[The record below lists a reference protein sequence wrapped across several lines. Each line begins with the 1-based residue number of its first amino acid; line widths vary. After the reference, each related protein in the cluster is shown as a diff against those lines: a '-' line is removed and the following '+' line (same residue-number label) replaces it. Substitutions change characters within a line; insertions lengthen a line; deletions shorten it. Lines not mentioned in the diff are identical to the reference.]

1 MKSIG
6 IGEIQKN
13 TSVLTRLTRPIEV
26 VDKRKRELVA
36 IIYPVEKSTVVKRL
50 AGKYKGRVLQAE
62 TDFKTARTVAMMKAM
77 KEKYGSSR

>member
-13 TSVLTRLTRPIEV
+13 TSVLTRLTTPIEV

-50 AGKYKGRVLQAE
+50 AGKYKGRVQAGA
-62 TDFKTARTVAMMKAM
+62 DFETARTVGMMKAM
-77 KEKYGSSR
+77 EEKYGSSR